1 MPQKQHL
8 PVSYGGG
15 FCSVASKELKQRNG
29 FLEGKSVANEKPPAG
44 EVPPLLAMWESSW
57 RRRSDWVSLAR
68 LVEEERV
75 CLPKREMALL
85 PRLEPG
91 CKDTGQVGK
100 QEASDPEPS
109 TDPPA
114 FPAGN
119 GGQFWEGGLVGKGL
133 LGDSP
138 PSGTE
143 SQSFR
148 QFNFKETLGPR
159 EVCSRLHSLCRLWL
173 KPERHSMAEM
183 LDLVLLE
190 QFLAVLPAEMER
202 WVRECGAE
210 TSSQAVALAEG
221 FLLSRAEEETE
232 KEQRAA
238 DLCAEMATALE
249 RPLSTASQ
257 MQDCA
262 GQREPPG
269 FTKTYREEESSQY
282 RDCGEK
288 ELCLSGQQET
298 YTKRKR
304 FQCLE
309 CGKCFHNKN
318 SFAYHQ
324 AMHTGD
330 KKFKCLECGKG
341 FFQKINLTRHQVTH
355 TGEKPF
361 KCLECGKGFT
371 QKTNLTYHQAT
382 HTGEKPFKC
391 LECGKGFTHK
401 MYLTYHQAIHSGER
415 PFKCLECGKSFIL
428 KGHLTSH
435 QTVHLREKPFK
446 CVECGKGFTQ
456 KTSLISHQTIHLQ
469 EKPFKCLECGKS
481 FTQKTAL
488 IYHQATH
495 TGEKPFKC
503 LECGKG
509 FIQKLHLTYHQA
521 IHSGERPFKCLE
533 CGKSFILRG
542 HLTSHQTIHLREKP
556 FKCVECGK
564 GFTKKTSLTNH
575 EATHAGEK
583 PFKCL
588 DCGKG
593 FTLKASLT
601 RHQRIHSGG
610 EPFHCLE

>member
-1 MPQKQHL
+1 M
-8 PVSYGGG
+8 
-15 FCSVASKELKQRNG
+15 
-29 FLEGKSVANEKPPAG
+29 ANAKPPAG

-100 QEASDPEPS
+100 QEALDPEPS

-119 GGQFWEGGLVGKGL
+119 GGQFWEGSLLGKGL

-138 PSGTE
+138 SSEAE

-148 QFNFKETLGPR
+148 LFTYKETLGPR
-159 EVCSRLHSLCRLWL
+159 EVCSHLHSLCCLWL
-173 KPERHSMAEM
+173 KPEEHTKAEM

-221 FLLSRAEEETE
+221 FLLSWAEEQTE
-232 KEQRAA
+232 KQQQAQ
-238 DLCAEMATALE
+238 DLCAEVAIALE
-249 RPLSTASQ
+249 RPPSMCSRML
-257 MQDCA
+257 DCT
-262 GQREPPG
+262 GQREPPRSTRGESERTHTG
-269 FTKTYREEESSQY
+269 FPLPFDERNTHSMTPDQVTLQEVAMSFSEEEWALLDPDQRALHQQVMKENVETVFSLKTHREGESSQY
-282 RDCGEK
+282 LDCADKKDLGP
-288 ELCLSGQQET
+288 SGQQAL
-298 YTKRKR
+298 YTKRKP
-304 FQCLE
+304 FMCLE
-309 CGKCFHNKN
+309 CGKCFCNKK
-318 SFAYHQ
+318 STARHQ

-341 FFQKINLTRHQVTH
+341 FIKKI
-355 TGEKPF
+355 G
-361 KCLECGKGFT
+361 
-371 QKTNLTYHQAT
+371 LTYHQAT

-391 LECGKGFTHK
+391 LECGKGFTQK
-401 MYLTYHQAIHSGER
+401 IGLT
-415 PFKCLECGKSFIL
+415 
-428 KGHLTSH
+428 
-435 QTVHLREKPFK
+435 
-446 CVECGKGFTQ
+446 
-456 KTSLISHQTIHLQ
+456 
-469 EKPFKCLECGKS
+469 
-481 FTQKTAL
+481 
-488 IYHQATH
+488 YHQATH

-509 FIQKLHLTYHQA
+509 FIQKMHLTYHQA
-521 IHSGERPFKCLE
+521 IHSGEKPFKCLE
-533 CGKSFILRG
+533 CGKSFIMKRQ
-542 HLTSHQTIHLREKP
+542 LTSHQTIHSGEKP
-556 FKCVECGK
+556 FKCMECGK
-564 GFTKKTSLTNH
+564 GFIQKASLSYHQAIHSGEKPFKCLECGKSFTQKTRLIYH
-575 EATHAGEK
+575 QATHAGEKPFKCLDCKSSFTDKRCLIAHQATHSGEK

-593 FTLKASLT
+593 FTRKASLT
-601 RHQRIHSGG
+601 QHQRIHTG
-610 EPFHCLE
+610 EKHFTV